1 MKNKNMQLIY
11 LNHNYILFNYEID
24 LLTSI
29 IYKILIILI
38 TVFSVFFLCNQK
50 MNLVNYI
57 TDQKE
62 LNNAYGKLF
71 WNNEISLNLDEV
83 REEIKYFPLI
93 NVSFVN

>member
-1 MKNKNMQLIY
+1 MLLIN
-11 LNHNYILFNYEID
+11 LNNNCLLFNYEIT

-38 TVFSVFFLCNQK
+38 TIFSIFFLCNHE
-50 MNLVNYI
+50 MNLISYI

-62 LNNAYGKLF
+62 LNNTYGKLF

>member
-1 MKNKNMQLIY
+1 
-11 LNHNYILFNYEID
+11 
-24 LLTSI
+24 
-29 IYKILIILI
+29 
-38 TVFSVFFLCNQK
+38 

-62 LNNAYGKLF
+62 LNNAYEKLF